1 MRRPLSRGRRAPFP
15 SIRSKSRAFIQLLEL
30 RTSNT
35 ACGQAAEQRPCRRRP
50 SAASES
56 RGLPRRRRAQR
67 RVRDT
72 VNTMMRGV
80 LEIRNSRSYRN
91 ACSFAGGASEP
102 PAAARGAAAGAGH
115 GEHDDAV
122 GGGAGGAESAVSFG
136 VVCMCV
142 CVGGGGSRGGGRDGE
157 VRADGSGCGAD
168 SASPGLQRDSAAPAR
183 CMDYSSI
190 TCNTVDLDYTCYSG
204 LGSGR
209 SEVAGSPARRLLLG
223 RRAPCLPLC
232 AARLSWLP
240 QYIYLR
246 GADK

>member
-35 ACGQAAEQRPCRRRP
+35 ACGQAAEQRP
-50 SAASES
+50 SS
-56 RGLPRRRRAQR
+56 LPPP
-67 RVRDT
+67 T
-72 VNTMMRGV
+72 LRGV
-80 LEIRNSRSYRN
+80 RVER
-91 ACSFAGGASEP
+91 P

>member
-80 LEIRNSRSYRN
+80 LEIRTSRSYRN

-122 GGGAGGAESAVSFG
+122 GGGAGGAESAVSWG
-136 VVCMCV
+136 VGRVWLFVFVCGE
-142 CVGGGGSRGGGRDGE
+142 GGGVEGRRAGWGGMGGGRLGSRCGFGLAGSAAG
-157 VRADGSGCGAD
+157 VR
-168 SASPGLQRDSAAPAR
+168 SACPKQAYHALQRACVARITATRVSRGLQ
-183 CMDYSSI
+183 
-190 TCNTVDLDYTCYSG
+190 
-204 LGSGR
+204 
-209 SEVAGSPARRLLLG
+209 
-223 RRAPCLPLC
+223 
-232 AARLSWLP
+232 
-240 QYIYLR
+240 
-246 GADK
+246 